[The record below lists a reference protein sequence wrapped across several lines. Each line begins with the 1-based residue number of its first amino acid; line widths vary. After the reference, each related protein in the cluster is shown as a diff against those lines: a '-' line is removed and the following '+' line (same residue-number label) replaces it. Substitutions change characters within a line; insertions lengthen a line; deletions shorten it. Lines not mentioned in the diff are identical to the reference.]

1 MILREEGKESPGGSR
16 TRFFEASCIFFLVI
30 FGREFLGVFLSGTR
44 TRASETLGGATTT
57 NEYRLLFRFGIALLL
72 DFASL
77 SADVLSK
84 LPRRVMPVLPVNNS
98 LVVHRRPGKR
108 AGEDIGGSDDVIS
121 RIMKQRVR

>member
-16 TRFFEASCIFFLVI
+16 TRFFKASCIFFLVI
-30 FGREFLGVFLSGTR
+30 FGREFLGVFLAGTR

-57 NEYRLLFRFGIALLL
+57 NEYRLLFRFGIAVLL

-77 SADVLSK
+77 SADVLPK
-84 LPRRVMPVLPVNNS
+84 LSRRVMPVLSVDDG

-108 AGEDIGGSDDVIS
+108 AGEDIGRSDYVVG